1 MAITLVPTKVKTF
14 DDKAGNSYIVMEVN
28 HVTGADS
35 VIDVPDS
42 AVSCAELP
50 STVAAPTLVQ
60 GAGSNTAAVNTS
72 SSGIAIEN
80 ETSGSSGLG
89 FTRAAG
95 DGVKQVIIDTAAVSG
110 IYTIVVRCIGSAAGT
125 GSTKEAGL

>member
-1 MAITLVPTKVKTF
+1 MAVTLVPTNSKTF
-14 DDKAGNSYIVMEVN
+14 DDKRGNSFIVMEVQ
-28 HVTGADS
+28 HVTGVDS

-42 AVSCAELP
+42 AVSVAELP
-50 STVAAPTLVQ
+50 PTVAAPTLVQ
-60 GAGSNTAAVNTS
+60 GAGSNTAAVNPS

-80 ETSGSSGLG
+80 EVSGASGLG
-89 FTRAAG
+89 FTRQSG

-110 IYTIVVRCIGSAAGT
+110 TYMIVVRCIGSAAGL